1 MPAFRR
7 WLFMDRRKMLALL
20 GVSPALVAG
29 MPSLASAAPEPASA
43 AARSESNGLVT
54 VLNPGIA
61 TQFAERVPLTP
72 RLHTLEGKKIYL
84 VDTDWDGQTS
94 GVLQEMQTWFAQ
106 HMPSVKIIYKM
117 KRGSFEADDPGLW
130 KEIAASGGDG
140 VILGVAG

>member
-1 MPAFRR
+1 
-7 WLFMDRRKMLALL
+7 MDRRKMLALL

-29 MPSLASAAPEPASA
+29 APSFASASPGPAPA
-43 AARSESNGLVT
+43 AASSESNGLVT

-61 TQFAERVPLTP
+61 TKFAERKPLAP
-72 RLHTLEGKKIYL
+72 RLHTLEGKTIYL

-94 GVLQEMQTWFAQ
+94 GVLQEMQAWFAQ

-117 KRGSFEADDPGLW
+117 KRGTFVADDPGLW

-140 VILGVAG
+140 VIMGVAG